1 MSHDVV
7 ALVHGAPDV
16 QAAVSQMI
24 AAGERVHLVPA
35 DETVHLCGEDGRPM
49 VSVEAPQ
56 FIQVPGE
63 VERLVGPE
71 TAAQAGTPVWWVE
84 ARAASA
90 IVGAADV
97 ARRFAEQVVQDCG
110 GVLWAPTVSEPVR
123 HTVPG
128 EEPIPGGTGEQPAVV
143 AEFDDDPEPD
153 PEPPAGDEDADV
165 MVAHQ
170 PADDVPAEEEEGR
183 Q

>member
-16 QAAVSQMI
+16 QATVSQMI
-24 AAGERVHLVPA
+24 AEGERVRLVPGESA
-35 DETVHLCGEDGRPM
+35 VHLCGEDGRPM
-49 VSVEAPQ
+49 VSVEEPQ
-56 FIQVPGE
+56 FIQVAGE

-71 TAAQAGTPVWWVE
+71 TAAQAGAPVWWVE

-90 IVGAADV
+90 VVGAADV

-110 GVLWAPTVSEPVR
+110 GVLWAPAISEPVR

-128 EEPIPGGTGEQPAVV
+128 EEPVPGEPGAEPAGQ
-143 AEFDDDPEPD
+143 EPD
-153 PEPPAGDEDADV
+153 P
-165 MVAHQ
+165 
-170 PADDVPAEEEEGR
+170 PAEDDDTPAENDEPAAEQAAGEGTAGEGT
-183 Q
+183 QP

>member
-16 QAAVSQMI
+16 QATVSQLI
-24 AAGERVHLVPA
+24 AEGERVRLVPA
-35 DETVHLCGEDGRPM
+35 ESAVHLCGEDGRPM

-90 IVGAADV
+90 IAGSADV
-97 ARRFAEQVVQDCG
+97 ARRFAEQVVQNCG
-110 GVLWAPTVSEPVR
+110 GVLWAPAVAEPVR

-128 EEPIPGGTGEQPAVV
+128 EEPVPGAPERPAADAESDPPADEDDAPV
-143 AEFDDDPEPD
+143 AYE
-153 PEPPAGDEDADV
+153 EPP
-165 MVAHQ
+165 
-170 PADDVPAEEEEGR
+170 PADRPAGSADGEGT
-183 Q
+183 QP

>member
-16 QAAVSQMI
+16 QATVSQMI
-24 AAGERVHLVPA
+24 AEGERIRLVPA
-35 DETVHLCGEDGRPM
+35 ESAVHLCGEDGRPM

-71 TAAQAGTPVWWVE
+71 TAEQAGTPVWWVE

-90 IVGAADV
+90 IMGAADV
-97 ARRFAEQVVQDCG
+97 ARRFAEQVVQNCG
-110 GVLWAPTVSEPVR
+110 GVLWAPAVSEPVR

-128 EEPIPGGTGEQPAVV
+128 EEPVP
-143 AEFDDDPEPD
+143 DDPAAGSEPGSEPD
-153 PEPPAGDEDADV
+153 PPADADDTPV
-165 MVAHQ
+165 ESEA
-170 PADDVPAEEEEGR
+170 PADPVAAEGADGEGN
-183 Q
+183 QP

>member
-16 QAAVSQMI
+16 QATVSQMI
-24 AAGERVHLVPA
+24 AEGERVRLVPA
-35 DETVHLCGEDGRPM
+35 ESAVHLCGEDGRPM

-56 FIQVPGE
+56 FIEVPGE

-97 ARRFAEQVVQDCG
+97 ARRFAEQVVQNCG
-110 GVLWAPTVSEPVR
+110 GVLWAPTVGEPAR
-123 HTVPG
+123 HTPPG
-128 EEPIPGGTGEQPAVV
+128 EEPVPFE
-143 AEFDDDPEPD
+143 
-153 PEPPAGDEDADV
+153 PEPPAGEAEPDP
-165 MVAHQ
+165 
-170 PADDVPAEEEEGR
+170 PADEAGASAVHEEPAAEQVEPAAAEGTDGEGN
-183 Q
+183 QP